1 MHISQRSECKD
12 HLPDAHEIDKLLL
25 DAQHVGIIFYVLTR
39 RSYDAFTAT
48 GQILRPENTDR
59 RGPQVESKLDGGC
72 LFASA
77 QLQ

>member
-1 MHISQRSECKD
+1 MHITQRSECKD
-12 HLPDAHEIDKLLL
+12 CLPDAHEIDKLLL

-59 RGPQVESKLDGGC
+59 RGTSQVESKLD

-77 QLQ
+77 HSQ